1 MSNLIYA
8 LLASRNKNMKI
19 ITVIPL
25 KKGTWREDLTYFS
38 AKNVPNGS
46 IVAIPLRNKK
56 VLGLVISSEDV
67 ALAKSNI
74 KDMSFNLKKINEI
87 KERSIFLK
95 EYFDSAIE
103 TSRYFVSSK
112 SNGITSLVPA
122 VMRENYDKIAKF
134 VSLRAPLLIESPA
147 SKSLKPEKLLFQAPL
162 PDRISIYKTLIRGS
176 FALKKSV
183 FMVLPTEYDIKT
195 FEESLSKGIEQFT
208 FAIYGGL
215 SLKKTIKKIE
225 QIITLAHP
233 VLILGTAPFLSIPRP
248 DVGTIIVE
256 HESSSAYKM
265 IGKPHFDLKFFAEL
279 FATKINAKFI
289 LGDSLLRYES
299 IARQEIDGLIP
310 MHPLSFR
317 INFQGQ
323 IEIKNPRS
331 SLEVL
336 PPSGNKISRFKIF
349 SDESVKEIKNAIAK
363 KKSVF
368 IFSLR
373 KGLATM
379 TVCKDCGETVSCEK
393 CESPLV
399 LYLSHQGRKR
409 MFVCNRCQ
417 KDTGG
422 EILCASCG
430 SWNLMPLGIGTD
442 TIYEYVKEILSRQ
455 ADFPNKEKIKIFKLD
470 KESARTAKG
479 AEKIIKEFEEYPGSI
494 LIATE
499 MAFFYLRNKIPL
511 SIIASFDSLWSIPSF
526 KMSEKIIQ
534 IIFSIIG
541 NTTEKLIIQTKNEN
555 DPAIL
560 AIKSE
565 NLLSF
570 VRDELGDRKN
580 LDYPPFKR
588 FIKITHL
595 GDKEQTIKAKKV
607 LEEIFEGYS
616 PEIFSGFVA
625 RLKSKYVTNALIKI
639 DPQKWS
645 LPEISAGSSIDEN
658 LFIKLS
664 SLPPNFEIFVDPEDL
679 L

>member
-1 MSNLIYA
+1 MRVYYTYA
-8 LLASRNKNMKI
+8 KIESAEQNKNMKI
-19 ITVIPL
+19 VTVIPL
-25 KKGTWREDLTYFS
+25 KKGAWREDLTYFS
-38 AKNVPNGS
+38 AKNIPNGS

-74 KDMSFNLKKINEI
+74 KDMSFNLKKIDEI

-112 SNGITSLVPA
+112 SNGITSLIPA
-122 VMRENYDKIAKF
+122 VMRENYDKIA
-134 VSLRAPLLIESPA
+134 SAQGGSA
-147 SKSLKPEKLLFQAPL
+147 SGGKKENLKNLKSEKLLFQAPL

-215 SLKKTIKKIE
+215 SPKKIIKKIE
-225 QIITLAHP
+225 QIITLEHP

-248 DVGTIIVE
+248 DVGTIIIE

-279 FATKINAKFI
+279 FAAKINAKFI

-299 IARQEIDGLIP
+299 IARQEMDGLIP

-323 IEIKNPRS
+323 IEIKNPRNS
-331 SLEVL
+331 EDKTPKL
-336 PPSGNKISRFKIF
+336 KIF

-393 CESPLV
+393 CGSPLV

-442 TIYEYVKEILSRQ
+442 TVYEYVEKILSKQ
-455 ADFPNKEKIKIFKLD
+455 ADFLNNRKIKVFKLD

-479 AEKIIKEFEEYPGSI
+479 AEKIIKEFEENPGSI

-499 MAFFYLRNKIPL
+499 MAFFYLRNKVPL

-526 KMSEKIIQ
+526 KMSEKII
-534 IIFSIIG
+534 
-541 NTTEKLIIQTKNEN
+541 
-555 DPAIL
+555 
-560 AIKSE
+560 
-565 NLLSF
+565 
-570 VRDELGDRKN
+570 
-580 LDYPPFKR
+580 
-588 FIKITHL
+588 
-595 GDKEQTIKAKKV
+595 
-607 LEEIFEGYS
+607 
-616 PEIFSGFVA
+616 
-625 RLKSKYVTNALIKI
+625 
-639 DPQKWS
+639 
-645 LPEISAGSSIDEN
+645 
-658 LFIKLS
+658 
-664 SLPPNFEIFVDPEDL
+664 
-679 L
+679 

>member
-1 MSNLIYA
+1 MKGVKQ
-8 LLASRNKNMKI
+8 NKNMKI
-19 ITVIPL
+19 VTVIPL
-25 KKGTWREDLTYFS
+25 KKGTWRENLTYFS
-38 AKNVPNGS
+38 AKNIPNGS
-46 IVAIPLRNKK
+46 IVTIPLRNKK

-74 KDMSFNLKKINEI
+74 KDMSFNLKKISEV
-87 KERSIFLK
+87 KDHSIFLK
-95 EYFDSAIE
+95 EYFDSAIK
-103 TSRYFVSSK
+103 TSQYFVSGQ
-112 SNGITSLVPA
+112 SNGITSLIPA
-122 VMRENYDKIAKF
+122 VLRENYDKIASAQGGF
-134 VSLRAPLLIESPA
+134 APGGKKENFKNI
-147 SKSLKPEKLLFQAPL
+147 KSEKLLFQAPL
-162 PDRISIYKTLIRGS
+162 PDRISVYRTLIRGS

-183 FMVLPTEYDIKT
+183 FMVLPTEYDIRT
-195 FEESLSKGIEQFT
+195 FEESLSKGIKQFT
-208 FAIYGGL
+208 FAIHGEL
-215 SLKKTIKKIE
+215 SSKKIIKKIG

-248 DVGTIIVE
+248 DVGTIVAE
-256 HESSSAYKM
+256 HESSSVYKM
-265 IGKPHFDLKFFAEL
+265 IGKPHFDLRFFAEL

-299 IARQEIDGLIP
+299 LARQEIDGLIP
-310 MHPLSFR
+310 IHPLSFR

-323 IEIKNPRS
+323 IEIK
-331 SLEVL
+331 SLKRVPEAL
-336 PPSGNKISRFKIF
+336 LMENSISKASGTAKFQILR
-349 SDESVKEIKNAIAK
+349 DESMAEIKSALGR

-373 KGLATM
+373 KGLATT

-399 LYLSHQGRKR
+399 LYLSHQGKKR

-417 KDTGG
+417 KDMGG
-422 EILCASCG
+422 ETLCAFCR

-442 TIYEYVKEILSRQ
+442 TVYKYIEEILSKE
-455 ADFPNKEKIKIFKLD
+455 ADFPNKKKIKIFKLD
-470 KESARTAKG
+470 KESAKTIQG
-479 AEKIIKEFEEYPGSI
+479 AGKIIKEFEENPGSI
-494 LIATE
+494 LIGTE
-499 MAFFYLRNKIPL
+499 MAFFYLQNKVPL

-570 VRDELGDRKN
+570 VREELEDRKN
-580 LDYPPFKR
+580 LNYPPFKR

-595 GDKEQTIKAKKV
+595 GDKEQTIKARKI
-607 LEEIFEGYS
+607 LGEIFKEYS

-625 RLKSKYVTNALIKI
+625 RLKGKYITNALIKI
-639 DPQKWS
+639 DPKKWS
-645 LPEISAGSSIDEN
+645 LPEISAGSFIDEN
-658 LFIKLS
+658 LFAKLL
-664 SLPPNFEIFVDPEDL
+664 SLPPNFEVFVDPEDL